1 LVTRFPNH
9 RILPKLQI
17 YHPGLFS
24 TLSRVKTWLMPRMSE
39 GRGRLTGLALLHI
52 HRDIPVSAQAV
63 IERFAKRKK
72 TLSRLRYLKHFETSL
87 PQLQLGCC

>member
-1 LVTRFPNH
+1 MN
-9 RILPKLQI
+9 
-17 YHPGLFS
+17 
-24 TLSRVKTWLMPRMSE
+24 E

-72 TLSRLRYLKHFETSL
+72 TLSRLRYLKHFTNL
-87 PQLQLGCC
+87 FTTAAIRLLLMLAIPLHFLLMCCLCSYVYGHWTACMRDLD

>member
-1 LVTRFPNH
+1 
-9 RILPKLQI
+9 
-17 YHPGLFS
+17 
-24 TLSRVKTWLMPRMSE
+24 MSE

-52 HRDIPVSAQAV
+52 HRDIPVNAQAV

-72 TLSRLRYLKHFETSL
+72 THRLCYLMKHFATFL

>member
-1 LVTRFPNH
+1 
-9 RILPKLQI
+9 
-17 YHPGLFS
+17 
-24 TLSRVKTWLMPRMSE
+24 MSK
-39 GRGRLTGLALLHI
+39 GRLSGLALLHI

-72 TLSRLRYLKHFETSL
+72 TLSRLCYLKHFATSL